1 MGTEYGSA
9 FKEAAKLGSLI
20 MPLLVIG
27 GLLLLW
33 VLIVVICLYVGQG
46 YEAPLGGIILLH

>member
-1 MGTEYGSA
+1 MGTEYASA

-33 VLIVVICLYVGQG
+33 ACIVIICLYLGPE
-46 YEAPLGGIILLH
+46 YAAPLSGITLAH